1 MEAKIKIKQ
10 RLYSINLA
18 NPIDISIPIQNTD
31 KQVKAFHAPDVS
43 FQPYIAG
50 NFVGAVDAGSPVNF
64 TNIHI
69 NPHGNGTH
77 TECVG
82 HITNEG
88 QTINQT
94 LGAYF
99 FSARLVT
106 IEPEK
111 QQNGDRVISE
121 EQVAEKW
128 KGGQPEAFII
138 RTHPNS
144 PSKMTYDY
152 SGTNPP
158 YLTPEA
164 ISFLVEKDVQHLL
177 LDLPSVDKEED
188 GGELASHKM
197 FWQYPTDPR
206 QDATITELIY
216 VPDKARDGFYILNLQ
231 IASFELDASP
241 SKPVLYQ
248 ID

>member
-31 KQVKAFHAPDVS
+31 QQVKAFHAPDIS
-43 FQPYIAG
+43 FQPLIAG

-64 TNIHI
+64 KNIHI

-94 LGAYF
+94 LTDYF
-99 FSARLVT
+99 FFARLVT
-106 IEPEK
+106 IEPTK
-111 QQNGDRVISE
+111 QNNDSIITR
-121 EQVAEKW
+121 EQLANNW
-128 KGGQPEAFII
+128 KGGQPEALII
-138 RTHPNS
+138 RTTPNGL
-144 PSKMTYDY
+144 SKMTYNY

-164 ISFLVEKDVQHLL
+164 VAFLVEKNIQHLL

-197 FWQYPTDPR
+197 FWQYPTNTR
-206 QDATITELIY
+206 NHATITELIY
-216 VPDKARDGFYILNLQ
+216 VPDAARDGFYILNLQ

-241 SKPVLYQ
+241 SKPILYQ
-248 ID
+248 IE